1 MNHSIEVN
9 QIELTYLQEPVLQRV
24 SFQVAE
30 GEFFIITGPNGSGKT
45 TLLKSITGME
55 GIQKGNIVINGQDL
69 SEYSR
74 RELAR
79 TVAYVPQN
87 PQQDYP
93 FTVQEIVL
101 MGRSPHLG
109 LLETESRADLEQAK
123 RAMEAAQL
131 SHLANRKIN
140 QLSGGEK
147 QRVLIARALC
157 QEPSIMLLDE
167 PTSSLDLAHQVL
179 IMDFLEKLQ
188 KEENITIIMVA
199 HDLNLAS
206 LYGQR
211 ILLLK
216 QGQVYRIGS
225 PKEVLTFENLEK
237 VFECVLL
244 VDESSLNGL
253 PRLTV
258 IPGRY
263 LDKSQIGKQT
273 DSY

>member
-1 MNHSIEVN
+1 MNNSIEVN

-45 TLLKSITGME
+45 TLLKAITGME
-55 GIQKGNIVINGQDL
+55 GIQKGNILIKGKDL

-109 LLETESRADLEQAK
+109 LLETESRTDLKQAK

-179 IMDFLEKLQ
+179 IMDFLENLQ

-216 QGQVYRIGS
+216 KGQVYRIGS

-263 LDKSQIGKQT
+263 LDKSPVHKQT
-273 DSY
+273 DSN

>member
-9 QIELTYLQEPVLQRV
+9 QIELTYLQEPVLKRV

-45 TLLKSITGME
+45 TLLKAITGME

-109 LLETESRADLEQAK
+109 LLETESRTDLKQAK

-131 SHLANRKIN
+131 THLANRKIN

-179 IMDFLEKLQ
+179 IMDFLENLQ

-263 LDKSQIGKQT
+263 LDKSPVHKQT